1 MNPVSDR
8 EEAQALEM
16 WIREQN
22 LPATLGQF
30 VAENADRYEDR
41 IALNYFLDKATI
53 SYRDL
58 HEQSERLA
66 AGLSSM
72 GLRKGAHVAV
82 MLPNIPETFITWVAL
97 ARIGAVMVPINI
109 NYTSTELTFVLND
122 ADVQFMVVY
131 QDFLSTVLQATRPD
145 MLIDSQLVLV
155 GEPVPN
161 LGHWQSLVSHND
173 AVFDPPTPVRD
184 SDLLNIQ
191 YTSGTTGFP
200 KGCMLTHE
208 YWMHTAFSLGGSW
221 GERGAILNTLA
232 WPPFFYMDGLWQVLG
247 TFLHGGTA
255 FIPRRM
261 SMTLFIDWLEKYVI
275 HCCTFPE
282 VLLKSVPQGV
292 HGKALSL
299 KYLYCFGWRPESK
312 KLAEQRFGCYA
323 IDAYGMT
330 ELGTATITP
339 KSAGQKSHR
348 RTCGLPAPNRQL
360 QILDDRGD
368 KVAEGE
374 RGELW
379 VRGRGLMWGYYKR
392 PQANAQVFRGD
403 WFCTGDIFYR
413 DEDGYYFIVGRK
425 KDMVKRAGENIAA
438 REVEAVLHEIEGISE
453 TAIVAVPD
461 PIRKE
466 EVKAYVTLSEGWN
479 SDDLTPQMILDFCQN
494 HLARFKH
501 PRYIAYLD
509 EFPRTPTR
517 KVAKERLIEGIEDLR
532 EGAYDSVD
540 DVWR

>member
-1 MNPVSDR
+1 MSPVSDC
-8 EEAQALEM
+8 EEAQAIEM
-16 WIREQN
+16 WIRDQN

-41 IALNYFLDKATI
+41 IALNYFLDKDTI

-82 MLPNIPETFITWVAL
+82 MLPNIPETFITWIAL
-97 ARIGAVMVPINI
+97 SRIGAVMVPINI

-145 MLIDSQLVLV
+145 MLIDSQVVLV

-208 YWMHTAFSLGGSW
+208 YWMHTTFSLGGSW
-221 GERGAILNTLA
+221 GERGAVLNTLA

-282 VLLKSVPQGV
+282 VLLKSLPQGV
-292 HGKALSL
+292 RGKALSL

-348 RTCGLPAPNRQL
+348 RTCGMPAPNRQL
-360 QILDDRGD
+360 QILDERGD
-368 KVAEGE
+368 KVEKGE

-438 REVEAVLHEIEGISE
+438 REVEAVLHEIEGVSE

-466 EVKAYVTLSEGWN
+466 EVKAYVKLSEGWN

-501 PRYIAYLD
+501 PRYISYLE

-532 EGAYDSVD
+532 KGAYDSVD
-540 DVWR
+540 DIWR

>member
-1 MNPVSDR
+1 MSPVSDC

-16 WIREQN
+16 WIRDQN

-41 IALNYFLDKATI
+41 IALNYFLDKDTI

-82 MLPNIPETFITWVAL
+82 MLPNIPETFITWIAL
-97 ARIGAVMVPINI
+97 SRIGAVMVPINI

-145 MLIDSQLVLV
+145 MLIDSQVVLV

-208 YWMHTAFSLGGSW
+208 YWMHTTFSLGGSW
-221 GERGAILNTLA
+221 GERGAVLNTLA

-282 VLLKSVPQGV
+282 VLLKSLPQGV
-292 HGKALSL
+292 RGKALSL

-348 RTCGLPAPNRQL
+348 RTCGMPAPNRQL
-360 QILDDRGD
+360 QILDERGD
-368 KVAEGE
+368 KVEKGE

-438 REVEAVLHEIEGISE
+438 REVEAVLHEIEGVSE

-466 EVKAYVTLSEGWN
+466 EVKAYVKLSEGWN

-501 PRYIAYLD
+501 PRYISYLE

-532 EGAYDSVD
+532 KGAYDSVD
-540 DVWR
+540 DIWR

>member
-1 MNPVSDR
+1 MSPVSDC

-16 WIREQN
+16 WIRDQN

-41 IALNYFLDKATI
+41 IALNYFLDKDTI

-82 MLPNIPETFITWVAL
+82 MLPNIPETFITWIAL
-97 ARIGAVMVPINI
+97 SRIGAVMVPINI

-145 MLIDSQLVLV
+145 MLIDSQVVLV

-208 YWMHTAFSLGGSW
+208 YWMHTTFSLGGSW
-221 GERGAILNTLA
+221 GERGAVLNTLA

-348 RTCGLPAPNRQL
+348 RTCGMPAPNRQL
-360 QILDDRGD
+360 QILDERGD
-368 KVAEGE
+368 KVEKGE

-413 DEDGYYFIVGRK
+413 DEDGYYSSLGEK
-425 KDMVKRAGENIAA
+425 KIWLNELVKI
-438 REVEAVLHEIEGISE
+438 
-453 TAIVAVPD
+453 
-461 PIRKE
+461 
-466 EVKAYVTLSEGWN
+466 
-479 SDDLTPQMILDFCQN
+479 
-494 HLARFKH
+494 
-501 PRYIAYLD
+501 
-509 EFPRTPTR
+509 
-517 KVAKERLIEGIEDLR
+517 
-532 EGAYDSVD
+532 
-540 DVWR
+540 